1 MRGDV
6 FRIFF
11 RFFFLILLQAIVV
24 NNLDLG
30 ITSGL
35 IVPLVYP
42 LFILMLPLLTPGW
55 VVLILSC
62 ILGLCIDAF
71 SNTLGLHASAC
82 VIMAYFRGVILKGI
96 SPREGYD
103 ITQKPTIQSMG
114 SNWFMT
120 YAVSLILIHNVWIF
134 NLENFQFDF
143 LFRTQFRVILSSL
156 FTIGLVYLSQY
167 LLYQVRERRR

>member
-6 FRIFF
+6 FKILF
-11 RFFFLILLQAIVV
+11 RFFFLILLQAIVM
-24 NNLDLG
+24 NNLG
-30 ITSGL
+30 IASGL

-55 VVLILSC
+55 IVLILSC
-62 ILGLCIDAF
+62 VLGLSIDAF

-82 VIMAYFRGVILKGI
+82 VVMAYFRGVILKGI

-103 ITQKPTIQSMG
+103 ITQKPTLQSMG

-120 YAVSLILIHNVWIF
+120 YSVSLVFIHHVWIF

-143 LFRTQFRVILSSL
+143 LFRTQFRVILSSM
-156 FTIGLVYLSQY
+156 FTLGMVYLSQY